1 MTGENKENGDLGKI
15 VKLLEKAAQGAEEAA
30 ALAEAELEAREEHE
44 STNEGFR
51 NQFHFNDTC
60 LLITII
66 FLFAFI
72 YKKELMK
79 CLK

>member
-1 MTGENKENGDLGKI
+1 MAGENKENDSLNEI
-15 VKLLEKAAQGAEEAA
+15 VMQLKEA
-30 ALAEAELEAREEHE
+30 
-44 STNEGFR
+44 TQEGFR

>member
-1 MTGENKENGDLGKI
+1 MTGENKENGVNLDNLDDILSILK
-15 VKLLEKAAQGAEEAA
+15 EAQ
-30 ALAEAELEAREEHE
+30 EEHE
-44 STNEGFR
+44 SKNEGFR

-60 LLITII
+60 FLITII

>member
-1 MTGENKENGDLGKI
+1 MAGENGDLGKI

-30 ALAEAELEAREEHE
+30 ALAEAELEAELEAEQE
-44 STNEGFR
+44 SQEASLVQGFR
-51 NQFHFNDTC
+51 NQFHYNDTC

-72 YKKELMK
+72 YFFL
-79 CLK
+79 

>member
-1 MTGENKENGDLGKI
+1 MTGENGDLGKI

-30 ALAEAELEAREEHE
+30 ALSEAELEAEQEA
-44 STNEGFR
+44 SLVQGFR
-51 NQFHFNDTC
+51 NQFHYNDTC
-60 LLITII
+60 FLITII

>member
-1 MTGENKENGDLGKI
+1 MAGENGDLGKI

-30 ALAEAELEAREEHE
+30 ALSEAEQEA
-44 STNEGFR
+44 SLVQGFR
-51 NQFHFNDTC
+51 DQFHYNDTC
-60 LLITII
+60 FLITII